1 MARLEVIRPPKLAQL
16 FFIFLLG
23 VILKA
28 NIVLVSESDLFHG
41 WSNLESLIKFY
52 LSDSHDSIP
61 F

>member
-23 VILKA
+23 VIL
-28 NIVLVSESDLFHG
+28 E
-41 WSNLESLIKFY
+41 FY